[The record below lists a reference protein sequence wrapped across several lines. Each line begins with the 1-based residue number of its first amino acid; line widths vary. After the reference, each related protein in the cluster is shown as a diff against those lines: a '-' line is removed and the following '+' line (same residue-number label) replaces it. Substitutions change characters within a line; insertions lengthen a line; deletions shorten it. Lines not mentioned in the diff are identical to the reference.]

1 MSGTIIEEEIVLRL
15 IDTHAHLDEIE
26 NLDDVIS
33 TAKASGVEAIIAV
46 GTKADSNEKVMNISH
61 SYPGFVYPAF
71 GLHPWELGDLE
82 PSQIDSTLHY
92 IEQNIEHISAIGE
105 VGLDYD
111 KRVIKRASK
120 EFQKDI
126 LKLLLEIAARYN
138 KPVSIHSRY
147 SWKDCFNMVESA
159 GTKKVVFHWFTGF
172 SSVLRD
178 IIDAGYLISCT
189 PAVEYHDEHRRAIK
203 EVSPD
208 KLMLETDSPVTY
220 VRENKFRAQPADVM
234 RSLKAA
240 AILKNISEEQLARK
254 TTDNA
259 IQFFNLELT

>member
-1 MSGTIIEEEIVLRL
+1 MFRL
-15 IDTHAHLDEIE
+15 IDTHAHLDEID
-26 NLDDVIS
+26 NLEEILS
-33 TAKASGVEAIIAV
+33 TAKESGVEGIIAV
-46 GTKADSNEKVMNISH
+46 GTRAESNAKVMNISR

-82 PSQIDSTLHY
+82 PSQIDSTLEH
-92 IEQNIEHISAIGE
+92 IEQNIEHIVAIGE

-120 EFQKDI
+120 ELQKDI
-126 LKLLLEIAARYN
+126 LKLLLEISARHN
-138 KPVSIHSRY
+138 KPVSLHSRY

-159 GTKKVVFHWFTGF
+159 GIKKVVFHWFTGF
-172 SSVLRD
+172 SSVLRE
-178 IIDAGYLISCT
+178 IINAGYLISCT
-189 PAVEYHDEHRRAIK
+189 PAVEYHEEHRRAIK
-203 EVSPD
+203 EIAPD

-220 VRENKFRAQPADVM
+220 GREIKFRAQPADVI

-240 AILKNISEEQLARK
+240 AALKDMNEEQLARQ

-259 IQFFNLELT
+259 IQFFNLELP

>member
-1 MSGTIIEEEIVLRL
+1 MLRL
-15 IDTHAHLDEIE
+15 IDTHAHLDEME

-33 TAKASGVEAIIAV
+33 NAKASGVEAIIAV
-46 GTKADSNEKVMNISH
+46 GTKAESNAKIIDISH
-61 SYPGFVYPAF
+61 NYPGFVYPAI

-82 PSQIDSTLHY
+82 PSQIDNTLDY
-92 IEQNIEHISAIGE
+92 IERNIENIVAIGE

-120 EFQKDI
+120 EHQKDI
-126 LKLLLEIAARYN
+126 LKSILEVSARHN
-138 KPVSIHSRY
+138 KPVSLHSRY

-159 GTKKVVFHWFTGF
+159 GVEKVVFHWFTGF

-178 IIDAGYLISCT
+178 IINAGYLISCT
-189 PAVEYHDEHRRAIK
+189 PAVEYHEEHRRAIK

-220 VRENKFRAQPADVM
+220 GRENKFRAQPADAM

-240 AILKNISEEQLARK
+240 AVLKDMSEEQLARQ
-254 TTDNA
+254 TTENA
-259 IQFFNLELT
+259 IKFFNLGLP